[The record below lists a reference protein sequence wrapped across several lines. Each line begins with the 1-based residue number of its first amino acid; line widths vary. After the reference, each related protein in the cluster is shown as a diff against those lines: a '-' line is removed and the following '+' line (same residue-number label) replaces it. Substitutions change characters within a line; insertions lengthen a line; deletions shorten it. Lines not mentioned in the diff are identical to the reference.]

1 MNKNECGLR
10 LFKQTKPMK
19 FLHRFLLSRR
29 FLKSTLLPT
38 GVALLLMG
46 SASLDAA
53 QKVGDQLVFVK
64 ESDGATLRVG
74 VEENVASVSLEYRKP
89 GAKAWTG
96 AGSATNAL
104 GSLQVTVSVNAT
116 IRNQELRVLVAKTR
130 TLPATMAFTKEKAGK
145 AVILKKPA
153 VGTKMSLETFD
164 TAAKQWKRVALAEQT
179 NAGADVTIPVPAKLR
194 TSTLRVVALDPVKL
208 GTVASRFPA
217 AFRKGKTTFPDKV
230 VEQSNDLPVYAMNS
244 AVDDT
249 ARLSKDAT
257 SDDAVEEADIWRVLG
272 KRIYFFNQLR
282 GLQVIDT
289 SKPKSPEIVSS
300 LRMPA
305 VGEDMYVLGDDK
317 ALLVRRDFSGAGKT
331 SVVLVNTSK
340 LKAVV
345 SSQVDID
352 GWYVDSRK
360 VGDRLVVTTQ
370 SWAPPYYV
378 GKCKVSVIENLS
390 TTPRLA
396 GSVDLDR
403 NVGLMGVTSEY
414 IWIAGYAEKSWWKSS
429 VTLFPIKNLPSVSS
443 STTFDLGGVV
453 YDKFKIHQNGKALF
467 AVTQSWGGNWRSV
480 TNLESYSLEGSV
492 PTLLKSHT
500 LVEGESLH
508 ATRFDGN
515 RAYIVTFF
523 QIDPLWIMDLS
534 DPANPKVESEL
545 QVPGWSSYIQPMG
558 DYLAAVGVEGGA
570 LTASLFNVKDP
581 ANPSLASRVTI
592 GDKGYTWSEANW
604 NEKAV
609 AILAE
614 QNLILLPYQSYSWTD
629 GSSSAVQLVDMNL
642 ATGTLVK
649 RGVIAHAFQPRR
661 ATALQ
666 EGILASISNRELFL
680 VDAAN
685 RDKPALLSEVTL
697 AFGADRIVHADA
709 KHIVHCEGGGW
720 NAGNATLRV
729 SSANDADDVI
739 SETLLPVGRVV
750 SSGVQGNRMAVLV
763 ENSIKP
769 ESSQIVFY
777 RLDKL
782 PELVESGRATIN
794 LSEVSGATA
803 QILWPYP
810 DTCVAA
816 LRRQGWGWGWGY
828 LRPAVLVDEPMLSKS
843 VMPYRGWYGSAHDTV
858 QLIAF
863 DLSGSS
869 PTLASTMKFDDL
881 KPGNTSSF
889 FSADGLVAFSMEST
903 KEDLPVENSPSSVKP
918 GSAGMVSI
926 SLPPVTRGSMRQ
938 RISSQLQVVDYAD
951 AFKPS
956 RWPTTSIPGKLE
968 HITEWDRSA
977 GLLFTSR
984 ANDAGGIVL
993 DALLYEA
1000 AQASAITS
1008 WESGKV
1014 AVPFSFYARS
1024 LFVADS
1030 GLSRR
1035 DLSNDGQFTLK
1046 GSISN
1051 LPWQPNEIVVKGE
1064 SLLLRN
1070 GADIGAIAVD
1080 LKAPL
1085 QKWNIPGWSWQ
1096 LKETQ
1101 RAGKAWV
1108 TPLGEYGLETLE

>member
-1 MNKNECGLR
+1 MIK
-10 LFKQTKPMK
+10 
-19 FLHRFLLSRR
+19 LSH
-29 FLKSTLLPT
+29 LAP
-38 GVALLLMG
+38 ALLKG
-46 SASLDAA
+46 SRLSIVAILLIGSVSLQAA

-64 ESDGATLRVG
+64 ESGGATLRVG

-89 GAKAWTG
+89 GAKTWTS

-104 GSLQVTVSVNAT
+104 GSLQMAVSVNAT
-116 IRNQELRVLVAKTR
+116 IRNQEFRLLVAKTR
-130 TLPATMAFTKEKAGK
+130 ALPTTMAFTKDKAGK
-145 AVILKKPA
+145 AVVLKKPA
-153 VGTKMSLETFD
+153 VGIKMSLEAFD
-164 TAAKQWKRVALAEQT
+164 TAAKQWKRVSLAEQT
-179 NAGADVTIPVPAKLR
+179 KAGADVTMPIPAKLR

-217 AFRKGKTTFPDKV
+217 AFRKGKTTFPEKV
-230 VEQSNDLPVYAMNS
+230 VEQSNELRVFAMDS
-244 AVDDT
+244 AVADSSS
-249 ARLSKDAT
+249 LSKDAT
-257 SDDAVEEADIWRVLG
+257 ADDAVEEADIWRVLG
-272 KRIYFFNQLR
+272 KKIYFFNQLR

-289 SKPKSPEIVSS
+289 SKPKSPEIISS

-305 VGEDMYVLGDDK
+305 VGEDMYVLAEDK

-331 SVVLVNTSK
+331 SVVLVNTSN

-345 SSQVDID
+345 KSQVDID

-378 GKCKVSVIENLS
+378 SKSKVSVIENLS
-390 TTPRLA
+390 ATPRLA

-414 IWIAGYAEKSWWKSS
+414 IWIAGNADNSWWNSWGKSR

-467 AVTQSWGGNWRSV
+467 AVTQSWNSNWRSV

-508 ATRFDGN
+508 ATRFDGD

-523 QIDPLWIMDLS
+523 QVDPLWIMDLS

-558 DYLAAVGVEGGA
+558 DYLAAVGVEGGS
-570 LTASLFNVKDP
+570 LTASLFDVKDP

-720 NAGNATLRV
+720 NGGNATLRV
-729 SSANDADDVI
+729 STAKDADDVV
-739 SETLLPVGRVV
+739 SETLLSAGRVV

-769 ESSQIVFY
+769 ESSQLVFY

-810 DTCVAA
+810 DTIAVA
-816 LRRQGWGWGWGY
+816 LRRQGWGWGWGGGY
-828 LRPAVLVDEPMLSKS
+828 LRPMVMVDAPMLSKS
-843 VMPYRGWYGSAHDTV
+843 VMPYRGWYGSVQDTV

-881 KPGNTSSF
+881 KPSNTSGF
-889 FSADGLVAFSMEST
+889 FSADGLVAFSMESI
-903 KEDLPVENSPSSVKP
+903 KDDPIVESNTTPVKP
-918 GSAGMVSI
+918 GSAGIVATT
-926 SLPPVTRGSMRQ
+926 LPPVTRGFTRQ

-951 AFKPS
+951 ASKPS
-956 RWPTTSIPGKLE
+956 RWPTTTIPGKLE

-984 ANDAGGIVL
+984 ANDAGGIAL

-1008 WESGKV
+1008 WDSGKV
-1014 AVPFSFYARS
+1014 AVPFSFSARS

-1035 DLSNDGQFTLK
+1035 DLSNDGQFTVK

-1051 LPWQPNEIVVKGE
+1051 LPWQPDELAAKGDA
-1064 SLLLRN
+1064 LLLRN
-1070 GADIGAIAVD
+1070 GADIGAIALD

-1096 LKETQ
+1096 LQETQ

-1108 TPLGEYGLETLE
+1108 TPLGEYGLETIE